1 MLQEAETLAV
11 TSVSFL
17 VSIVG
22 YPRTSDSTNEVHG
35 FFYVCE
41 GRRKLF
47 ITD

>member
-1 MLQEAETLAV
+1 MLQKAETLAV

-35 FFYVCE
+35 FFMLVTE
-41 GRRKLF
+41 GGNGL
-47 ITD
+47 